1 MSDKVVGIEI
11 NIGGNTTGLDSAL
24 SKTNKEINSI
34 QKELSQ
40 VEKLLKLDPTNT
52 ELLAQKEQL
61 LSKAVEETKTKV
73 NALKDAKSTADKQM
87 QNGTEINQEQYRKLQ
102 REIASSEQSI
112 KRLDEESKKTNNTIA
127 KIKEAFSGLGEAS
140 AQVLKSVGTGV
151 ATITASGIAGAVA
164 IGKASVESYAE
175 YEQLIGGVETLFK
188 DSSDIV
194 ENYANNAY
202 KTAGLSANEYMETVT
217 SFSASL
223 LQSLNNDTEETAKVA
238 DMAITDMADNANKMG
253 TSMSSIQSAYQG
265 FAKQNYTM
273 LDNLKLGYGGTKS
286 EMERLLSDAEKLSGQ
301 KYNISNLNDVYSAIH
316 VVQTELGITGT
327 TAKEASQTIS
337 GSVSAM
343 KSAWSNL
350 LTGMSDENADLEMLI
365 ENLVESILTALD
377 NVLPRIEV
385 FANQIPTIMSSILT
399 KVSEHLPQ
407 LLITGACIIQN
418 LIAGISQ
425 NMPQIINVIM
435 QVMMMLVQTI
445 ISMLPQI
452 IQMGMTIIIELINGI
467 AQQMPALIPAIVE
480 CVLLIVQTL
489 LDNLNQLIEAG
500 IQILLA
506 LIQGIIESLPM
517 IIEQLPVIITKI
529 IEVITNNLPLI
540 IEAGITI
547 LLMLIEGII
556 KSIPDLI
563 KAIPQIITAIVDG
576 IKSGIANIKEVGKNL
591 VQGLWNGIINLKDW
605 LYNKVIDFANGILS
619 TICSALGIESPSKV
633 FRDKVGKNIAFGVG
647 VGFTSAMND
656 VADEMSKTMTELT
669 DSISSEI
676 SIGDIPKPTKRISQ
690 ENNYITRNYNNST
703 EVVREATPL
712 TLELDG
718 KTLGRLIVPLYD
730 KEKMRMGVSMA

>member
-1 MSDKVVGIEI
+1 MSDKVVGIEV

-61 LSKAVEETKTKV
+61 LYKAVEETKTKV
-73 NALKDAKSTADKQM
+73 GALKDAKVTADKQM

-112 KRLDEESKKTNNTIA
+112 KRLDEESKKTNSTMA
-127 KIKEAFSGLGEAS
+127 KIKEAFSGLGEVS
-140 AQVLKSVGTGV
+140 GTVLKAVGTGIV
-151 ATITASGIAGAVA
+151 TITASGVAGATA
-164 IGKASVESYAE
+164 LGKASVESYAE
-175 YEQLIGGVETLFK
+175 YEQLVGGVETLFK
-188 DSSDIV
+188 DSSGIV

-223 LQSLNNDTEETAKVA
+223 LQSLNNDTETSAKVA

-253 TSMSSIQSAYQG
+253 TSMSSLQSAYQG

-273 LDNLKLGYGGTKS
+273 LDNLKLGYGGTKT
-286 EMERLLSDAEKLSGQ
+286 EMERLLKDAEAFSGV
-301 KYNISNLNDVYSAIH
+301 KYDISNLSDVYSAIH
-316 VVQTELGITGT
+316 VIQTEMGITGT

-350 LTGMSDENADLEMLI
+350 LTGMSDENADLEMMI
-365 ENLVESILTALD
+365 DNLVESVFTALD
-377 NVLPRIEV
+377 NILPRIEV
-385 FANQIPTIMSSILT
+385 FAEQVPTIISSILT
-399 KVSEHLPQ
+399 KISEHLPQ
-407 LLITGACIIQN
+407 LLTAGANIIQN
-418 LIAGISQ
+418 LISGISQ
-425 NMPQIINVIM
+425 NAPQIISVIL
-435 QVMMMLVQTI
+435 QVMMMLVNTI
-445 ISMLPQI
+445 ISMLPELV
-452 IQMGMTIIIELINGI
+452 QMGMTIIVELINGI
-467 AQQMPALIPAIVE
+467 AQQMPTLIPTIVE

-489 LDNLNQLIEAG
+489 LDNLDQLIEAG
-500 IQILLA
+500 IQILIA

-517 IIEQLPVIITKI
+517 IIQQLPVIITKI

-556 KSIPDLI
+556 KAIPDLV
-563 KAIPQIITAIVDG
+563 KAIPEIITAIVDG
-576 IKSGIANIKEVGKNL
+576 ISDGISKIMEVGKNL
-591 VQGLWNGIINLKDW
+591 VQGLWNGIINLKNW
-605 LYNKVIDFANGILS
+605 LYQKVVEFAQGILDA
-619 TICSALGIESPSKV
+619 ICSALGIESPSKV
-633 FRDKVGKNIAFGVG
+633 FRDKVGKNIALGVG
-647 VGFTSAMND
+647 VGFNNSMKN
-656 VADEMSKTMTELT
+656 VAEEMSKTMEDLT

-676 SIGDIPKPTKRISQ
+676 SIGDIPEVNKRIVQ
-690 ENNYITRNYNNST
+690 ENNYVTKNYSNST
-703 EVVREATPL
+703 EVVRESTPL